1 MKDPTTDSIAGADTP
16 SRRQR
21 QERVL
26 SDLNASL
33 LVQGGLLALAILYT
47 LYFARF
53 LLVPLTA
60 ALLLHQ
66 LLYSPVHW
74 LNKRGLPLA
83 ASAGL
88 VLAAILFLI
97 GLAGNFL
104 AEPAEA
110 WLQEAPASLH
120 ELSLRL
126 RATAGTGAIE
136 EFRELGKEVQELIS
150 MNEADSAI
158 QQVRIQ
164 GPGLLGNLA
173 VGLET
178 AAAGLII
185 MFFTCFFLLSA
196 GNRLARALVSLGSTP
211 ATRRRISKAL
221 RAVRDEVSTYL
232 NTVTFINIGLGG
244 AVGLMLWWLG
254 VPDPALW
261 GVMVA
266 LFNFAP
272 YVGAIAS
279 AFVLTAVGVTTFDSL
294 GEALLVPAM
303 FLGMTIIEGSLIT
316 PIILGRRVSLNSL
329 LVFLSVVFWGWIWG
343 PAGALMAVPVT
354 SSLSVFWA
362 HFKQARN
369 ATQAAF
375 PAAAERS
382 G

>member
-1 MKDPTTDSIAGADTP
+1 MKKAATRDLVRARPATG
-16 SRRQR
+16 RQR
-21 QERVL
+21 QEQVL
-26 SDLNASL
+26 SNLDASL

-83 ASAGL
+83 AGAGL
-88 VLAAILFLI
+88 VLSVVLLLI

-185 MFFTCFFLLSA
+185 MFFTSFFLLSA
-196 GNRLARALVSLGSTP
+196 GNRLARALVALGSTP
-211 ATRRRISKAL
+211 ASRRRISKAL
-221 RAVRDEVSTYL
+221 RAVRSEVSTYL
-232 NTVTFINIGLGG
+232 NTVTVINIGLGLG
-244 AVGLMLWWLG
+244 VGLMLWWLG

-261 GVMVA
+261 GVMVT

-294 GEALLVPAM
+294 GEALLVPAL
-303 FLGMTIIEGSLIT
+303 FLGITTIEGSLIT

-329 LVFLSVVFWGWIWG
+329 LVFLSVVFWGWLWG

-354 SSLSVFWA
+354 SSLSVFWE
-362 HFKQARN
+362 HFKQARI
-369 ATQAAF
+369 AVDPDPPVAGR
-375 PAAAERS
+375 RS
-382 G
+382 P

>member
-66 LLYSPVHW
+66 LLYSPVRW